1 MFHCWFFVGL
11 LVLLLV
17 LSEIYVVLLVGL
29 LRITG
34 GIAGM
39 IAGFVLWITGTVAG
53 LYLLV
58 QFQIAGPVTR
68 GLLVCIRII
77 AGNTNIVFIARS
89 VYYYYLLVY

>member
-39 IAGFVLWITGTVAG
+39 IAGFVL
-53 LYLLV
+53 
-58 QFQIAGPVTR
+58 
-68 GLLVCIRII
+68 
-77 AGNTNIVFIARS
+77 
-89 VYYYYLLVY
+89 